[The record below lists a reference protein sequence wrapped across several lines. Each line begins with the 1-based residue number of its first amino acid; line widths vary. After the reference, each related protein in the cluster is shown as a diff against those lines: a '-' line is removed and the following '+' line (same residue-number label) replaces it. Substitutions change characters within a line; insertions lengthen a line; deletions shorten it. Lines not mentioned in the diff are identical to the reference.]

1 MTGARTAAVAA
12 MSDIVEKT
20 LTALPGL
27 FLPNQGPGGPAA
39 GKASFSSR
47 LGGLVRSIT
56 ALTSKHVGAGPAGR
70 SGTPRGRPRAWRPWS
85 GGEPTGCI
93 LPWGTGTAIVSVRL
107 CFCLEA
113 SLSYPE

>member
-1 MTGARTAAVAA
+1 MTGARTAAA

-27 FLPNQGPGGPAA
+27 FLQNQGLGGPAA

-47 LGGLVRSIT
+47 LGSLVRGIT
-56 ALTSKHVGAGPAGR
+56 ALTSKHVGASPAGR
-70 SGTPRGRPRAWRPWS
+70 SGTPGGRPRAWRPSS
-85 GGEPTGCI
+85 GGEPKGRA
-93 LPWGTGTAIVSVRL
+93 LPRGSGTAIVSFRL